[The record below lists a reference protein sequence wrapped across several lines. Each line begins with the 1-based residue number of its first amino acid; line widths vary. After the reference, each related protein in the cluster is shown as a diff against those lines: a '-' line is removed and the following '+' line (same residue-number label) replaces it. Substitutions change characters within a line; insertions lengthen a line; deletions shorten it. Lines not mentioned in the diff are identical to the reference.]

1 MTLKQIEKTR
11 SLLSRID
18 SVNGLCEMQEFV
30 SEVKAFYGNV
40 FTARLKISTWNTP
53 DTYSKAYEKNDK
65 ISIQN
70 FLESL
75 LAQDTNAPTIIDIL
89 TLIEEGEKVKSD
101 RGLWEKYVSKVYY
114 SYSDK
119 IDFDQMTATI
129 ATAPQEMWNINMYQ
143 VTEEMI
149 DGIITKLKSYANIL
163 VKPNSIAKDNNSSV
177 QNKQEINFQ
186 PHINIETKTETNI
199 TIEAVFNNA
208 RQQIEDSGLS
218 DVQTQELFDKLL
230 ELEEIAKSKES
241 KGKRWAKAK
250 EVMKWLVEQGI
261 AAASILIP
269 VLSESI
275 K

>member
-18 SVNGLCEMQEFV
+18 AINGLREVQEFV
-30 SEVKAFYGNV
+30 SEVKAFYGDD
-40 FTARLKISTWNTP
+40 FTTKLKITSWNTP
-53 DTYSKAYEKNDK
+53 DTYSQVYEKNDK
-65 ISIQN
+65 IAIQN

-75 LAQDTNAPTIIDIL
+75 IAQDINAPAIIDIL
-89 TLIEEGEKVKSD
+89 DYIEEGEQAKKNKKL
-101 RGLWEKYVSKVYY
+101 REKYVSKVFY

-119 IDFDQMTATI
+119 ISFDKMTEAI
-129 ATAPQEMWNINMYQ
+129 ATAPQEVLNFNMYQ

-163 VKPNSIAKDNNSSV
+163 IKPKPLAKDSNSSV

-186 PHINIETKTETNI
+186 PHINIETKNETTI
-199 TIEAVFNNA
+199 TIEAVFDNA
-208 RQQIEDSGLS
+208 RQQIEDAGLS
-218 DVQTQELFDKLL
+218 DVQTQELFDKLS

-241 KGKRWAKAK
+241 KGKRWSKAK

-261 AAASILIP
+261 AVASILIP

>member
-18 SVNGLCEMQEFV
+18 AINGLREVQEFV
-30 SEVKAFYGNV
+30 SEVKAFYGDD
-40 FTARLKISTWNTP
+40 FTTKLKITSWNTP
-53 DTYSKAYEKNDK
+53 DTYSQVYEKNDK
-65 ISIQN
+65 IAIQN

-75 LAQDTNAPTIIDIL
+75 IAQDINAPAIIDIL
-89 TLIEEGEKVKSD
+89 DYIEEGEQAKKNKKL
-101 RGLWEKYVSKVYY
+101 REKYVSKVFY

-119 IDFDQMTATI
+119 ISFDKMTEAI
-129 ATAPQEMWNINMYQ
+129 ATAPQEVLNFNMYQ

-149 DGIITKLKSYANIL
+149 DGIITKLKSYVNIL
-163 VKPNSIAKDNNSSV
+163 IKPKPLAKDSNSSV

-186 PHINIETKTETNI
+186 PHINIETKNETTI
-199 TIEAVFNNA
+199 TIEAVFDNA
-208 RQQIEDSGLS
+208 RQQIEDAGLS
-218 DVQTQELFDKLL
+218 DVQTQELFDKLS

-241 KGKRWAKAK
+241 KGKRWSKAK
-250 EVMKWLVEQGI
+250 DVMKWLVEQGI

>member
-1 MTLKQIEKTR
+1 MTLKQIEKTK

-18 SVNGLCEMQEFV
+18 AINGLREVQEFV
-30 SEVKAFYGNV
+30 SEVKAFYGDD
-40 FTARLKISTWNTP
+40 FTTKLKITSWNTP
-53 DTYSKAYEKNDK
+53 DTYSQVYEKNDK
-65 ISIQN
+65 IAIQN

-75 LAQDTNAPTIIDIL
+75 IAQDINAPAIIDIL
-89 TLIEEGEKVKSD
+89 DYIEEGEQAKKNKKL
-101 RGLWEKYVSKVYY
+101 REKYVSKVFY

-119 IDFDQMTATI
+119 ISFDKMTEAI
-129 ATAPQEMWNINMYQ
+129 ATAPQEVLNFNMYQ

-163 VKPNSIAKDNNSSV
+163 IKPKPLAKDSNSSV

-186 PHINIETKTETNI
+186 PHINIETKNETTI
-199 TIEAVFNNA
+199 TIEAVFDNA
-208 RQQIEDSGLS
+208 RQQIEDAGLS
-218 DVQTQELFDKLL
+218 DVQTQELFDKLS

-241 KGKRWAKAK
+241 KGKRWSKAK

-261 AAASILIP
+261 AVASILIP

>member
-18 SVNGLCEMQEFV
+18 ATNGLREVQEFV
-30 SEVKAFYGNV
+30 SEVKAFYGDD
-40 FTARLKISTWNTP
+40 FTTKLKITSWNTP
-53 DTYSKAYEKNDK
+53 DTYSQVYEKNDK
-65 ISIQN
+65 IAIQN

-75 LAQDTNAPTIIDIL
+75 IAQDINAPAIIDIL
-89 TLIEEGEKVKSD
+89 DYIEEGEQAKKNKKL
-101 RGLWEKYVSKVYY
+101 REKYVSKVFY

-119 IDFDQMTATI
+119 ISFDKMTEAI
-129 ATAPQEMWNINMYQ
+129 ATAPQEVLNFNMYQ

-163 VKPNSIAKDNNSSV
+163 INPKYLAKDSNSSV

-186 PHINIETKTETNI
+186 PHINIETKNETNI
-199 TIEAVFNNA
+199 TIEAVFDNA
-208 RQQIEDSGLS
+208 RQQIENAGLS
-218 DVQTQELFDKLL
+218 DVQTQELFDKLS

-250 EVMKWLVEQGI
+250 EVMKWLVEQGV

-269 VLSESI
+269 VISESI

>member
-18 SVNGLCEMQEFV
+18 AINGLREVQEFV
-30 SEVKAFYGNV
+30 SEVKAFYGDD
-40 FTARLKISTWNTP
+40 FTTKLKITSWNTP
-53 DTYSKAYEKNDK
+53 DTYSQVYEKNDK
-65 ISIQN
+65 IAIQN

-75 LAQDTNAPTIIDIL
+75 IAQDINAPAIIDIL
-89 TLIEEGEKVKSD
+89 DYIEEGEQAKKNKKL
-101 RGLWEKYVSKVYY
+101 REKYVSKVFY

-119 IDFDQMTATI
+119 ISFDKMTEAI
-129 ATAPQEMWNINMYQ
+129 ATAPQEVLNFNMYQ

-163 VKPNSIAKDNNSSV
+163 IKPKPLAKDSNSSV

-186 PHINIETKTETNI
+186 PHINIETKNETTI
-199 TIEAVFNNA
+199 TIEAVFDNA
-208 RQQIEDSGLS
+208 RQQIEDAGLS
-218 DVQTQELFDKLL
+218 DVQTQELFDKLS

-241 KGKRWAKAK
+241 KGKRWSKAK

>member
-18 SVNGLCEMQEFV
+18 AINGLREVQEFV
-30 SEVKAFYGNV
+30 SDVKAFYGDD
-40 FTARLKISTWNTP
+40 FTTKLKITSWNTP
-53 DTYSKAYEKNDK
+53 DTYSQVYEKNDK
-65 ISIQN
+65 IAIQN

-75 LAQDTNAPTIIDIL
+75 IAQDINAPAIIDIL
-89 TLIEEGEKVKSD
+89 DYIEEGEQAKKNKKL
-101 RGLWEKYVSKVYY
+101 REKYVSKVFY

-119 IDFDQMTATI
+119 ISFDKMTEAI
-129 ATAPQEMWNINMYQ
+129 ATAPQEVLNFNMYQ

-163 VKPNSIAKDNNSSV
+163 IKPKYLAKDSNSSV

-186 PHINIETKTETNI
+186 PHINIETKNETNI

-208 RQQIEDSGLS
+208 RQQIEDAGLS
-218 DVQTQELFDKLL
+218 DVQTQELFDKLS

>member
-18 SVNGLCEMQEFV
+18 ATNGLREVQEFV
-30 SEVKAFYGNV
+30 SEVKAFYGDD
-40 FTARLKISTWNTP
+40 FTTKLKITSWNTP
-53 DTYSKAYEKNDK
+53 DTYSQVYEKNDK
-65 ISIQN
+65 IAIQN

-75 LAQDTNAPTIIDIL
+75 IAQDINAPAIIDIL
-89 TLIEEGEKVKSD
+89 DYIEEGEQAKKNKKL
-101 RGLWEKYVSKVYY
+101 REKYVSKVFY

-119 IDFDQMTATI
+119 ISFDKMTEAI
-129 ATAPQEMWNINMYQ
+129 ATAPQEVLNFNMYQ

-163 VKPNSIAKDNNSSV
+163 IKPKYLAKDSNSSV

-186 PHINIETKTETNI
+186 PHINIETKNETNI
-199 TIEAVFNNA
+199 TIEAVFDNA
-208 RQQIEDSGLS
+208 RQQIEDAGLS
-218 DVQTQELFDKLL
+218 DVQTQELFDKLS

-269 VLSESI
+269 VISESI

>member
-18 SVNGLCEMQEFV
+18 AINGLREVQEFV
-30 SEVKAFYGNV
+30 SDVKAFYGDD
-40 FTARLKISTWNTP
+40 FTTKLKITSWNTP
-53 DTYSKAYEKNDK
+53 DTYSQVYEKNDK
-65 ISIQN
+65 IAIQN

-75 LAQDTNAPTIIDIL
+75 IAQDINAPAIIDIL
-89 TLIEEGEKVKSD
+89 DYIEEGEQAKKNKKL
-101 RGLWEKYVSKVYY
+101 REKYVSKVFY

-119 IDFDQMTATI
+119 ISFDKMTEAI
-129 ATAPQEMWNINMYQ
+129 ATAPQEVLNFNMYQ

-163 VKPNSIAKDNNSSV
+163 IKPKSLAKDSNSSV

-186 PHINIETKTETNI
+186 PHINIETKNETNI
-199 TIEAVFNNA
+199 TIEAVFDNA
-208 RQQIEDSGLS
+208 RQQIEDAGLS
-218 DVQTQELFDKLL
+218 DVQTQELFDKLS

-269 VLSESI
+269 VISESI

>member
-18 SVNGLCEMQEFV
+18 AINGLREVQEFV
-30 SEVKAFYGNV
+30 SEVKAFYGDD
-40 FTARLKISTWNTP
+40 FTTKLKITSWNTP
-53 DTYSKAYEKNDK
+53 DTYSQVYEKNDK
-65 ISIQN
+65 IAIQN

-75 LAQDTNAPTIIDIL
+75 IAQDINAPAIIDIL
-89 TLIEEGEKVKSD
+89 DYIEEGEQAKKNKKL
-101 RGLWEKYVSKVYY
+101 REKYVSKVFY

-119 IDFDQMTATI
+119 ISFDKMTEAI
-129 ATAPQEMWNINMYQ
+129 ATAPQEVLNFNMYQ

-163 VKPNSIAKDNNSSV
+163 IKPKPLAKDSNSSV

-186 PHINIETKTETNI
+186 PHINIETKNETTI
-199 TIEAVFNNA
+199 TIEAVFDNA
-208 RQQIEDSGLS
+208 RQQIEDAGLS
-218 DVQTQELFDKLL
+218 DVQTQELFDKLS

-241 KGKRWAKAK
+241 KGKRWSKAK
-250 EVMKWLVEQGI
+250 EVMKWLIEQGI

>member
-18 SVNGLCEMQEFV
+18 AINGLREVQEFV
-30 SEVKAFYGNV
+30 SEVKAFYGDD
-40 FTARLKISTWNTP
+40 FTTKLKITSWNTP
-53 DTYSKAYEKNDK
+53 DTYSQVYEKNDK
-65 ISIQN
+65 IAIQN

-75 LAQDTNAPTIIDIL
+75 IAQDINAPAIIDIL
-89 TLIEEGEKVKSD
+89 DYIEEGEQAKKNKKL
-101 RGLWEKYVSKVYY
+101 REKYVSKVFY

-119 IDFDQMTATI
+119 ISFDKMTEAI
-129 ATAPQEMWNINMYQ
+129 ATAPQEVLNFNMYQ

-163 VKPNSIAKDNNSSV
+163 IKPKSLAKDSNSSV

-186 PHINIETKTETNI
+186 PHINIETKNETNI
-199 TIEAVFNNA
+199 TIEAVFDNA
-208 RQQIEDSGLS
+208 RQQIEDAGLS
-218 DVQTQELFDKLL
+218 DVQTQELFDKLS